1 MKDTLTV
8 PKDDYLTL
16 YAMKLRLET
25 YFRYLEDDRGV
36 LKDLAPSYLED
47 AKELINKH
55 NENYDHSHK

>member
-25 YFRYLEDDRGV
+25 YFSYLEKNEGV

-55 NENYDHSHK
+55 NKDYDHSHK

>member
-25 YFRYLEDDRGV
+25 YFSYLEDNRGV

-55 NENYDHSHK
+55 NKDHDHHTK

>member
-16 YAMKLRLET
+16 YAMKLTLET
-25 YFRYLEDDRGV
+25 YFSYLEKNEGV
-36 LKDLAPSYLED
+36 LKDRAPSYLED

-55 NENYDHSHK
+55 NENYDHSYK

>member
-8 PKDDYLTL
+8 PKEDYLTL

-36 LKDLAPSYLED
+36 LKDMAPSYLKD

-55 NENYDHSHK
+55 NKDYDHTSK

>member
-1 MKDTLTV
+1 
-8 PKDDYLTL
+8 
-16 YAMKLRLET
+16 MKLRLET

-55 NENYDHSHK
+55 NENYDHSYK

>member
-8 PKDDYLTL
+8 PKEDYLTL

-25 YFRYLEDDRGV
+25 YFRYLEDDKGA
-36 LKDLAPSYLED
+36 LKEMAPPYLED

-55 NENYDHSHK
+55 NENYDHTSK